1 MISLYSFLC
10 SEFTIVNSLYFFFFF
25 INKDVI
31 TYKKIKIKRNWEG
44 TIKFTLLGRVV
55 GVTKSLARLSW
66 DKEERS
72 QIRSRTYGQG
82 FGEKKAAN

>member
-1 MISLYSFLC
+1 MLLPI
-10 SEFTIVNSLYFFFFF
+10 
-25 INKDVI
+25 
-31 TYKKIKIKRNWEG
+31 KKKKKKRNWEG

-72 QIRSRTYGQG
+72 QIRSRTSGQG
-82 FGEKKAAN
+82 FGEKKAGN

>member
-1 MISLYSFLC
+1 MFGKIGSSGRLMKWK
-10 SEFTIVNSLYFFFFF
+10 F
-25 INKDVI
+25 ILFM
-31 TYKKIKIKRNWEG
+31 RNWEG

-72 QIRSRTYGQG
+72 QIRSRTSGQG
-82 FGEKKAAN
+82 FGEKKAGN

>member
-1 MISLYSFLC
+1 MR
-10 SEFTIVNSLYFFFFF
+10 EFGKIGSSGRLMKWKF
-25 INKDVI
+25 ILFM
-31 TYKKIKIKRNWEG
+31 RNWEG

-72 QIRSRTYGQG
+72 QIRSRTSGQG
-82 FGEKKAAN
+82 FGEKKAGN

>member
-1 MISLYSFLC
+1 MFGKIGSSGRLMKWK
-10 SEFTIVNSLYFFFFF
+10 F
-25 INKDVI
+25 ILFM
-31 TYKKIKIKRNWEG
+31 RNWEG

-72 QIRSRTYGQG
+72 QIRSHTSGQG
-82 FGEKKAAN
+82 FGEKNAGN